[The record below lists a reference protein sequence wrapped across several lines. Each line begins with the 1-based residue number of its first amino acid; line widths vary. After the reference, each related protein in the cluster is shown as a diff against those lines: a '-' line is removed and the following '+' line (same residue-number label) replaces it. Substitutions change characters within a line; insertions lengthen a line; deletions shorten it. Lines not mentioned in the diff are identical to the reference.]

1 MKVAQNLANLV
12 GKTPIIK
19 LNNIDKN
26 LPGNIYA
33 KCEFMNPVSSIKDRV
48 GLNMINQAIKNNLID
63 KNSHIIE
70 PTSGNTGIA
79 LASYC
84 ASLGIK
90 LTIVMPESMSIE
102 RQKLMKIFGANLVL
116 TPTSKGMQG
125 SIDEAYKLQKQDKN
139 SIVLQ
144 QFENINNPLA
154 HTTTTAIEILDDMD
168 KKIDIFISSVGT
180 GGTISGIGKVLKQS
194 IPNIQIVAVEPKNSA
209 VLSGKKA
216 GIHNIQGIGA
226 GFIPKILDT
235 NIYNQIITVSD
246 QQAIQTAQDIAKKEG
261 LLVGISSGANIYSAI
276 QLASLEQN
284 RDKNIITILCDTGE
298 RYLSTELF

>member
-1 MKVAQNLANLV
+1 
-12 GKTPIIK
+12 
-19 LNNIDKN
+19 
-26 LPGNIYA
+26 
-33 KCEFMNPVSSIKDRV
+33 MNPTSSIKDRV
-48 GLNMINQAIKNNLID
+48 GLNMINQAIKDNLID

-116 TPTSKGMQG
+116 TPASKGMQG

-144 QFENINNPLA
+144 QFENINNPLI

-194 IPNIQIVAVEPKNSA
+194 IPNIHIVAVEPKNSA

-216 GIHNIQGIGA
+216 GLHNIQGIGA

-235 NIYNQIITVSD
+235 NIYDQIITVSD
-246 QQAIQTAQDIAKKEG
+246 QQAIQTAKDIAKKEG

-276 QLASLEQN
+276 QLASFEQN